1 MRRRRGVATLDVERP
16 RSRSSPSWSEAIRV
30 IHEQQKIQI
39 RLLGP
44 LGLRRLDGTWVS
56 VEEWRTGKTADLLR
70 ILALN
75 GGRPVRPT
83 EIIGRLWPDA
93 STEHASGSLRTASSQ
108 IRRVVRTDCVV
119 RRPDGLL
126 LQDAWVD
133 TFYFLQ
139 AAHRAALAARSGH
152 HLRVLATAQAAEHL
166 YVDDFHAYDDDSDWA
181 VSEREH
187 LRRARHEMLCDA
199 AAAAFELHRYREC
212 LELATTAVRVEPASE
227 TAHRLVMRAHGTL
240 GDVGSA
246 LRAFEA
252 CREHL
257 ARELGADPSA
267 QTQELH
273 LRLLRG
279 DSA

>member
-1 MRRRRGVATLDVERP
+1 MA
-16 RSRSSPSWSEAIRV
+16 
-30 IHEQQKIQI
+30 HEQQHIQV

-44 LGLRRLDGTWVS
+44 LSLRRRDGSWVA
-56 VEEWRTGKTADLLR
+56 VEEWRTGKTMDLLR

-75 GGRPVRPT
+75 GGRPVRPAA
-83 EIIGRLWPDA
+83 IIGRLWPDA
-93 STEHASGSLRTASSQ
+93 SPEHARGSLRTASSQ
-108 IRRVVRTDCVV
+108 IRRVVRSACVV
-119 RRPDGLL
+119 RRPDGLV

-133 TFYFLQ
+133 TFYYLQ
-139 AAHRAALAARSGH
+139 AAHRASTAASSGH
-152 HLRVLATAQAAEHL
+152 HARVLATVRAAEQL

-181 VSEREH
+181 DAEREH
-187 LRRARHEMLCDA
+187 LRQARYDMLCDA
-199 AAAAFELHRYREC
+199 AAAASELHQHRVS
-212 LELATTAVRVEPASE
+212 LELATTALRVNRSSE
-227 TAHRLVMRAHGTL
+227 TAHRLVMRAHGAL

-246 LRAFEA
+246 LQAFEA

-257 ARELGADPSA
+257 AEELGADPSP

>member
-1 MRRRRGVATLDVERP
+1 M
-16 RSRSSPSWSEAIRV
+16 

-44 LGLRRLDGTWVS
+44 LGVRRLDGSWVA

-75 GGRPVRPT
+75 GGRPVRPADL
-83 EIIGRLWPDA
+83 IGRLWPDA
-93 STEHASGSLRTASSQ
+93 STDHARGSLRTASSQ

-119 RRPDGLL
+119 RRLDGLV

-139 AAHRAALAARSGH
+139 AARRAAVAARGGH

-166 YVDDFHAYDDDSDWA
+166 YVDDFHAHDDDSDWA

-199 AAAAFELHRYREC
+199 ATAAFELHRYREC
-212 LELATTAVRVEPASE
+212 LDLATTAIEVERSSE
-227 TAHRLVMRAHGTL
+227 TAHRLVMRAHEAL

-246 LRAFEA
+246 LRAFET
-252 CREHL
+252 CRDHL
-257 ARELGADPSA
+257 ARELGADPSP